1 MTAITFTRQNNDF
14 KIQQRDSNENVAEK
28 VNERSFSLYRDFSYY
43 LTLSNVREPSWIWI
57 PRDHIQVQRAK

>member
-1 MTAITFTRQNNDF
+1 MMTAITFTRQNNDF

-43 LTLSNVREPSWIWI
+43 LTLSNVREPS
-57 PRDHIQVQRAK
+57 